1 MATRQPLTLVLAVV
15 CSIVCYCGVSVI
27 AGPVTFED
35 AFNSSRYPFSFR
47 VSFGNGNGR
56 AWWKGPNVCKNKTTE
71 VTNITDSDLQVHQ
84 GSYSKACDQSFFS
97 VRCKTTIIEDAEKM
111 EELEIMECCPGYS
124 RKIGDFGCPIAV
136 KLVDTFTFL
145 KENNLTNFMHALQ
158 TMGLEDDFQ
167 NENITMFAPI
177 NSGFQINGKPV
188 PPPKVKIQNEML
200 LKNVIIFSKSH
211 ADKNMEDITDTLLYH
226 VVPGLV
232 KTNMMSND
240 DVITTASPLK
250 STIRVNTYYNPS
262 KVVTANCVRVK
273 SADHQ
278 TKNGVVHIVE
288 KLLEPVTDTLLEYIK
303 TNPDLSDFSKVIE
316 KAGLSNMLDNDGH
329 LTVFAPTNSAFASL
343 EKRLYKKLLQGGDE
357 CSNVIVKN
365 HILGNVICTAPIV
378 GNVRTPNILKEHL
391 QMSRDEAGKLFVN
404 NAQMVV
410 RDVLTTNGVIHIID
424 DVLVPESAKNFL
436 DIAKSKNADIFANLF
451 RDKELTKY
459 FSQLKNITVYLPTN
473 EAMKVMAALYKN
485 TDVKNN
491 QALMEILKYHFAK
504 GVHSWSRMYNN
515 MELDTLNNDGKKLRI
530 NEYARFSFNTKWTH
544 TVQCVRTLTGPIRTC
559 NGIVYLIEKMLTPPE
574 SDVMTIL
581 RKDSRLTTFVNALNK
596 TGLINQIQNKTE
608 AFTIFAPTNDAF
620 NKLNARQREQVESN
634 PSILSAYIYDTS
646 VCCSS
651 LEGSGFRF
659 RGGHIIS
666 CDNMA
671 TDGVVHI
678 VDRISVRKRHSWW
691 HRFFSFD
698 NIF

>member
-1 MATRQPLTLVLAVV
+1 
-15 CSIVCYCGVSVI
+15 
-27 AGPVTFED
+27 
-35 AFNSSRYPFSFR
+35 
-47 VSFGNGNGR
+47 
-56 AWWKGPNVCKNKTTE
+56 
-71 VTNITDSDLQVHQ
+71 
-84 GSYSKACDQSFFS
+84 
-97 VRCKTTIIEDAEKM
+97 
-111 EELEIMECCPGYS
+111 
-124 RKIGDFGCPIAV
+124 
-136 KLVDTFTFL
+136 
-145 KENNLTNFMHALQ
+145 
-158 TMGLEDDFQ
+158 
-167 NENITMFAPI
+167 
-177 NSGFQINGKPV
+177 
-188 PPPKVKIQNEML
+188 
-200 LKNVIIFSKSH
+200 
-211 ADKNMEDITDTLLYH
+211 
-226 VVPGLV
+226 
-232 KTNMMSND
+232 
-240 DVITTASPLK
+240 
-250 STIRVNTYYNPS
+250 
-262 KVVTANCVRVK
+262 
-273 SADHQ
+273 
-278 TKNGVVHIVE
+278 
-288 KLLEPVTDTLLEYIK
+288 
-303 TNPDLSDFSKVIE
+303 
-316 KAGLSNMLDNDGH
+316 
-329 LTVFAPTNSAFASL
+329 
-343 EKRLYKKLLQGGDE
+343 
-357 CSNVIVKN
+357 
-365 HILGNVICTAPIV
+365 
-378 GNVRTPNILKEHL
+378 
-391 QMSRDEAGKLFVN
+391 
-404 NAQMVV
+404 MVV

-424 DVLVPESAKNFL
+424 EVLVPESAKNFL

-473 EAMKVMAALYKN
+473 EAMKVVDALYKN
-485 TDVKNN
+485 ADVKNN
-491 QALMEILKYHFAK
+491 EALMEILKYHFAK

-530 NEYARFSFNTKWTH
+530 NEYVRFSFNTKWTH

-574 SDVMTIL
+574 NDVMTIL